1 MWLVKLAKQ
10 GEENDQSSPKCEQ
23 KLGKLLKIK
32 VKNGLKSTTLSK
44 KLKKAN
50 KMFFPKADNKFG
62 RKFSRTEFGAV
73 GCAAFSTSAWKG
85 IRHSGWKFSLL
96 VGTGWRYFIFYVPCL
111 HRADSVGEAGQIFHF
126 WVHTYIW
133 KDIPKL
139 GTLPNVSMLLM
150 LSYPNIEVKGPLHNS
165 KWNMQEMKQQWLLKP
180 LTFTFTF
187 EMFKW
192 P

>member
-1 MWLVKLAKQ
+1 MGWSQQHCRRNWKR
-10 GEENDQSSPKCEQ
+10 PTKC
-23 KLGKLLKIK
+23 
-32 VKNGLKSTTLSK
+32 
-44 KLKKAN
+44 
-50 KMFFPKADNKFG
+50 FFPKADNKFR

-139 GTLPNVSMLLM
+139 GTLPNVSMLVM

-165 KWNMQEMKQQWLLKP
+165 KWNVQEMKQKWLLCLVNLWSAF
-180 LTFTFTF
+180 LTWRACG
-187 EMFKW
+187 EAVISQNLLELAVW
-192 P
+192 RE